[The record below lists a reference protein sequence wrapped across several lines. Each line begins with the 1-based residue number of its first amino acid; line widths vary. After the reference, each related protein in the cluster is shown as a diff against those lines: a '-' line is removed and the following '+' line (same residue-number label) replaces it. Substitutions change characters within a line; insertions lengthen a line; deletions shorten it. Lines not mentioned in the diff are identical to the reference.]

1 MFEMKEG
8 KEGEEEN
15 VIITGFLDLSPLKVS
30 MSSSPSPSSS
40 SFSFSASELRDR
52 IDSLAVNLTPMEG

>member
-40 SFSFSASELRDR
+40 FSFSASELRDR